1 MDHQPPWELF
11 TPEALSEL
19 LCGNDDAAR
28 CVRDIARCSHTYD
41 DLIDR
46 DKPVADAV
54 IHDLIWTLLIA
65 LPVNPFYR
73 AHQDV
78 IRPVLITGILN
89 WQAATDIERSGC
101 EEELRLAHVMRYAVA
116 DVLLICME
124 ITGGHEHA
132 MRHARRARLMSQ
144 ADTWAHYF
152 AEHNPTENTHVQ
164 TQTD

>member
-1 MDHQPPWELF
+1 MEAKPPWELF
-11 TPEALSEL
+11 SHEALSEL
-19 LCGNDDAAR
+19 LCGNQDAVR
-28 CVRDIARCSHTYD
+28 CVRDIARCSHVYD

-46 DKPVADAV
+46 DKPVGDQA

-73 AHQDV
+73 DHQHV

-89 WQAATDIERSGC
+89 WKAATDIEREGC
-101 EEELRLAHVMRYAVA
+101 REELRVAHVLRYAIA

-144 ADTWAHYF
+144 ADTWANYSS
-152 AEHNPTENTHVQ
+152 EHLLMENTHVQ
-164 TQTD
+164 PQTD